1 MKRIAIF
8 TIVFFYVTS
17 YAQNY
22 SKEVVNLWDQKKPP
36 FNKENIEF
44 KETVDSTG
52 RRFSKISDPV
62 LYIYRKDSQE
72 SKGPTILYYP
82 GGGYAIV
89 SIKDEGESRA
99 KRFLEMGFNI
109 VAILKYRLPDSCIV
123 YEQEKVPLADAQKAL
138 SLLHQNAEKWGID
151 ENKIAVMGGS
161 AGGHLASSLA
171 NLKDSIVAPGV
182 KPENLSHA
190 VSILMYPVISFNLPY
205 RHKGSYKRLLG
216 QKSENQSFLDYYSME
231 NQVSENTP
239 PTFLVHARDDSSVS
253 YQNSIIYRDS
263 LKKYNVPFKYIE
275 LEKGGH
281 GFGFNFEKT
290 GGVDWTI
297 ELEDW
302 LYKNT
307 SLFENAHSTK
317 ENRKFE

>member
-1 MKRIAIF
+1 MKKKIAFF
-8 TIVFFYVTS
+8 TLVFFYVTS
-17 YAQNY
+17 YSQNY
-22 SKEVVNLWDQKKPP
+22 SKEVVNLWNPIKPP
-36 FNKENIEF
+36 FNKENIDI

-52 RRFSKISDPV
+52 RRFSKISNPV
-62 LYIYRKDSQE
+62 LYIYRKEDKE
-72 SKGPTILYYP
+72 SRGPAILYCP

-99 KRFLEMGFNI
+99 KRLLEMGFNV
-109 VAILKYRLPDSCIV
+109 VAILKYRLPDSSIV
-123 YEQEKVPLADAQKAL
+123 YEQEKVPLADAQKSL

-171 NLKDSIVAPGV
+171 NLKDRIVAPGV
-182 KPENLSHA
+182 KPKHLSHA

-216 QKSENQSFLDYYSME
+216 KKSENQSFLDYYSME
-231 NQVSENTP
+231 NQVSKNTP
-239 PTFLVHARDDSSVS
+239 PTFLVHAKDDSSVTF
-253 YQNSIIYRDS
+253 QNSIIYRDS
-263 LKKYNVPFKYIE
+263 LKKYDVPFKYLE

-290 GGVDWTI
+290 GGVNWTI
-297 ELEDW
+297 ELEKW
-302 LYKNT
+302 LNNHT
-307 SLFENAHSTK
+307 SLFK
-317 ENRKFE
+317 D